1 VIAVP
6 GLDLVLTGGTVIDG
20 TGAPRRRA
28 DVGVAGGRIVAIGD
42 LSAAAGNERI
52 DATDRVVAPGWID
65 LHSHSDLTL
74 LSDGRAVSK
83 VAQGVTTEVN
93 GNCGMGGVPLP
104 PSVADLTRVSNATID
119 PDATVRWEWTD
130 LAGYVRAL
138 HDTGLAINTAPL
150 IGHLA
155 VRIAVAGEAARPLD
169 NGEHDALVAAIEAC
183 LDDGAAGVSTG
194 LMYPPAISADHD
206 ELVAIGRAVARRDRL
221 FAIHMRNY
229 SDHLLD
235 AVTEALAIARASG
248 CRLQISHLAV
258 AGRRNWGAVPRALE
272 SIEAARADG
281 VDVAV
286 DIYPYIAGSA
296 NLSQLL
302 PVWAQAGGPAA
313 IVERLSSAEE
323 RRKIRDDWRESLFF
337 GWDEIEVSSSEPG
350 LEETLGLTVQAVAEA
365 WSMDPNETA
374 LDLIA
379 RSDNRVQMVAYGRS
393 EDDLRAVL
401 TRDLTSIGSDGL
413 AMDPDGRSSAGRPHP
428 RSFGCYPRLLGRYVR
443 DAGLLTLERAIE
455 MSTSRP
461 ADRAGL
467 TGRGRIVEGGV
478 ADLVVF
484 DPDAIIDTATFA
496 EPTLRPVG
504 IEQVVVAGHRV
515 LADGRLGLGSP
526 DGRRSLPDRAVDA
539 AHVAGGPGPAR
550 HARPQRPRQLVP
562 APGTDGQDGRQRPG
576 AQRRPVHPRLRCRL
590 ARGRVPGLWLSVPAD
605 ARADR
610 ADG

>member
-1 VIAVP
+1 MIEIS
-6 GLDLVLTGGTVIDG
+6 GLDLVLAGGHVIDG

-42 LSAAAGNERI
+42 LSAVPGAERI
-52 DATDRVVAPGWID
+52 DATDRVVAPGWVD

-74 LSDGRAVSK
+74 LSDGRAISK

-104 PSVADLTRVSNATID
+104 PYVADLTRASNATID
-119 PDATVRWEWTD
+119 PDRAVAWDWTD

-138 HDTGLAINTAPL
+138 HDTGLALNTAPL
-150 IGHLA
+150 IGHLPL
-155 VRIAVAGEAARPLD
+155 RIAVAGEAARPLD
-169 NGEHDALVAAIEAC
+169 AAECRALVAAIDAC

-194 LMYPPAISADHD
+194 LMYPPAMSADRD
-206 ELVAIGRAVARRDRL
+206 ELAAIGRAVARHDKL

-229 SDHLLD
+229 SDDLLE
-235 AVTEALAIARASG
+235 AVTEALEVGRASG

-258 AGRRNWGAVPRALE
+258 AGRRNWGKVPRALE
-272 SIEAARADG
+272 LIEAARADG
-281 VDVAV
+281 VDVAM

-323 RRKIRDDWRESLFF
+323 RRKIREDWRESLFF

-350 LEETLGLTVQAVAEA
+350 LEEALGLTVQAVAEA

-401 TRDLTSIGSDGL
+401 THPLTSIGSDGL
-413 AMDPDGRSSAGRPHP
+413 AMDPDGPSSAGRPHP

-443 DAGLLTLERAIE
+443 DAGLLTLEQAIE

-467 TGRGRIVEGGV
+467 ADRGRIVEGAV
-478 ADLVVF
+478 ADLVVL
-484 DPDAIIDTATFA
+484 DPDTIIDAATFQ
-496 EPTLRPVG
+496 EPTRRPVG
-504 IEQVVVAGHRV
+504 VQEVVVAGRRV
-515 LADGRLGLGSP
+515 
-526 DGRRSLPDRAVDA
+526 
-539 AHVAGGPGPAR
+539 VAGGRQLDA
-550 HARPQRPRQLVP
+550 ARP
-562 APGTDGQDGRQRPG
+562 GQ
-576 AQRRPVHPRLRCRL
+576 ALL
-590 ARGRVPGLWLSVPAD
+590 A
-605 ARADR
+605 
-610 ADG
+610 

>member
-1 VIAVP
+1 VTAVP
-6 GLDLVLTGGTVIDG
+6 GLDLVLAGGSVVDG
-20 TGAPRRRA
+20 TGTPRRLA
-28 DVGVAGGRIVAIGD
+28 DVGVAAGRIVAIGD
-42 LSAAAGNERI
+42 LSAATASERI
-52 DATDRVVAPGWID
+52 DATDRIVAPGWVD

-104 PSVADLTRVSNATID
+104 PPVADLTRAANATID
-119 PDATVRWEWTD
+119 PDRAVRWEWTD

-150 IGHLA
+150 IGHLPL
-155 VRIAVAGEAARPLD
+155 RIAVAGEAARPLD
-169 NGEHDALVAAIEAC
+169 LAERHALIAAIDAC

-194 LMYPPAISADHD
+194 LMYPPAMSADRD
-206 ELVAIGRAVARRDRL
+206 ELVAIGRAVARHDRL

-229 SDHLLD
+229 SDDLLG
-235 AVTEALAIARASG
+235 AVSEALDVARASG
-248 CRLQISHLAV
+248 CRLQVSHLAV
-258 AGRRNWGAVPRALE
+258 AGRRNWGTVPRALE
-272 SIEAARADG
+272 SIEAAAADG

-302 PVWAQAGGPAA
+302 PAWAQAGGPAV

-323 RRKIRDDWRESLFF
+323 RRKIREDWRDSLFF
-337 GWDEIEVSSSEPG
+337 EWDEIEVSSSEPG
-350 LEETLGLTVQAVAEA
+350 LEDTLGLTVQAVAEA

-374 LDLIA
+374 LALVA
-379 RSDNRVQMVAYGRS
+379 RSDNRIQMVAYGRS

-401 TRDLTSIGSDGL
+401 SHDLTSIGSDGL
-413 AMDPDGRSSAGRPHP
+413 AMDPDGPSSAGRPHP

-443 DAGLLTLERAIE
+443 QAGLLTLERAIE

-467 TGRGRIVEGGV
+467 ADRGRIVEGAL

-484 DPDAIIDTATFA
+484 DPDAIIDAATFA
-496 EPTLRPVG
+496 EPTLKPVG
-504 IEQVVVAGHRV
+504 IQEVVVAGRRV
-515 LADGRLGLGSP
+515 LADGRQL
-526 DGRRSLPDRAVDA
+526 DA
-539 AHVAGGPGPAR
+539 P
-550 HARPQRPRQLVP
+550 
-562 APGTDGQDGRQRPG
+562 RPG
-576 AQRRPVHPRLRCRL
+576 QTLLV
-590 ARGRVPGLWLSVPAD
+590 
-605 ARADR
+605 
-610 ADG
+610 

>member
-1 VIAVP
+1 VIGVP
-6 GLDLVLTGGTVIDG
+6 GLDLVMAGGVLIDG

-42 LSAAAGNERI
+42 LSAATVAQWI
-52 DATDRVVAPGWID
+52 DATDRVVAPGWVD
-65 LHSHSDLTL
+65 LHSHSDITL
-74 LSDGRAVSK
+74 LSDARAVSK

-93 GNCGMGGVPLP
+93 GNCGMGSVPLP
-104 PSVADLTRVSNATID
+104 PAVAELTRAANATID
-119 PDATVRWEWTD
+119 PDRAVRWEWTD
-130 LAGYVRAL
+130 LAGYVQAL

-150 IGHLA
+150 IGHLPL
-155 VRIAVAGEAARPLD
+155 RIAIAAEAARPLD
-169 NGEHDALVAAIEAC
+169 DGERRALIGAIDAC

-194 LMYPPAISADHD
+194 LMYPPAMSADRD
-206 ELVAIGRAVARRDRL
+206 ELVAIGRAVARHDRL

-229 SDHLLD
+229 SDDLLE
-235 AVTEALAIARASG
+235 AVTEALDVARASG

-258 AGRRNWGAVPRALE
+258 AGRRNWGKVPRALE
-272 SIEAARADG
+272 LIEAAHAEG
-281 VDVAV
+281 VDVGV

-302 PVWAQAGGPAA
+302 PVSAQAGGPAV

-323 RRKIRDDWRESLFF
+323 RRKIRDDWRDSLFF

-379 RSDNRVQMVAYGRS
+379 RSDNRIQMVAYGRS

-401 TRDLTSIGSDGL
+401 THDLTSIGSDGL
-413 AMDPDGRSSAGRPHP
+413 AMDPDGPSSAGRPHP

-443 DAGLLTLERAIE
+443 EAGLLTLERAIE

-467 TGRGRIVEGGV
+467 AGRGRIVEGAV

-484 DPDAIIDTATFA
+484 DPDAVIDAATFR
-496 EPTLRPVG
+496 EPTLKPVG
-504 IEQVVVAGHRV
+504 IEEVVVAGQRV
-515 LADGRLGLGSP
+515 
-526 DGRRSLPDRAVDA
+526 
-539 AHVAGGPGPAR
+539 VANG
-550 HARPQRPRQLVP
+550 RQL
-562 APGTDGQDGRQRPG
+562 DGSRPG
-576 AQRRPVHPRLRCRL
+576 
-590 ARGRVPGLWLSVPAD
+590 
-605 ARADR
+605 RALLM
-610 ADG
+610 